1 MSQKDSVSSLA
12 PQRKM
17 LFYVLLS
24 LLKWVRG
31 FLLREGVSFVIVTSV
46 IGLDVLNRQCV
57 LRKALKS
64 DRQNVFG
71 YQLSNARAFKRQ
83 CGVN

>member
-1 MSQKDSVSSLA
+1 MSSLA
-12 PQRKM
+12 PQGKM

-24 LLKWVRG
+24 LLKWVRD
-31 FLLREGVSFVIVTSV
+31 FLLRTEGISFVIVANI

-57 LRKALKS
+57 LRKALNS

-71 YQLSNARAFKRQ
+71 YQLSNATACKCQ